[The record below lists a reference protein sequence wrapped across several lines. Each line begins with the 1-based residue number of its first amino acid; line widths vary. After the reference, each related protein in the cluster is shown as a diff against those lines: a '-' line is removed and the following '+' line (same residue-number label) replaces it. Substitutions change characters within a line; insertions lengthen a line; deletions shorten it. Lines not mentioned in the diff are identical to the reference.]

1 MARLLSACN
10 AVSYLFFS
18 GVAVLLIERLG
29 RRCLMMISTF
39 GQFFCFLVISILLCF
54 SESSTERE
62 KYASASVAFFFLYYG
77 AFGIG
82 MLGIPWLYPTEINS
96 LPMRTKGAAVAT
108 AMDWITNFVIV
119 EITPIGIQSLRWKFW
134 LVWTATNAAF
144 LPILYFFYPE
154 TANRSLEDM
163 DAYYRSNP
171 SLIVTKDPDAIC
183 RKRPQKY
190 IDHEASVIEKTA
202 AGLNYPS
209 DGMVSHVEQ
218 LEAEADKE

>member
-108 AMDWITNFVIV
+108 AMDWLV
-119 EITPIGIQSLRWKFW
+119 ESHY
-134 LVWTATNAAF
+134 TA
-144 LPILYFFYPE
+144 
-154 TANRSLEDM
+154 
-163 DAYYRSNP
+163 
-171 SLIVTKDPDAIC
+171 PD
-183 RKRPQKY
+183 
-190 IDHEASVIEKTA
+190 
-202 AGLNYPS
+202 
-209 DGMVSHVEQ
+209 
-218 LEAEADKE
+218 